1 MKHRA
6 WILSF
11 LVALSALFVVPMAAI
26 AQNATPGASPVAS
39 PAAPPPLASPV
50 PLSSNVTVIAEGLN
64 NPRGLEFAADGTIY
78 VAEAGTGGTTSTVGQ
93 CDQVPAPLG
102 PYTGG
107 DTASI
112 STVDP
117 SSGQVTKL
125 VDNLASTQTTAE
137 TGGDIIGVAD
147 VAVID
152 GQWYYLLAGG
162 GCSHGHADTPNGVY
176 KINADGTTALVA
188 DLSAFIQANPV
199 AKPNAGD
206 FEPDETW
213 YTMLAEGGTLYVVG
227 PNHGEVDKVD
237 PTTGN
242 VTRLVD
248 TSATYGHT
256 VPTSIA
262 LAPDGSFYVSTL
274 DTYPISN
281 GDASVYTVTET
292 GDISTF
298 FDGVTA
304 STGIAVDSSGNIY
317 VLETSGPASGG
328 LPFTPGTG
336 RIVELDSAGLMVTVI
351 ASGLTQ
357 PTGLTIGPDGNLY
370 ASNFGWGAPPGSGQI
385 VKINITSSNATPQ
398 ATPVA

>member
-1 MKHRA
+1 MKQRV
-6 WILSF
+6 WILAF
-11 LVALSALFVVPMAAI
+11 LVALSALFVAPFAAMA
-26 AQNATPGASPVAS
+26 QDATPGASPVAS

-64 NPRGLEFAADGTIY
+64 NPRGLEFGSDGTIY
-78 VAEAGTGGTTSTVGQ
+78 VAEAGTGGTTSTDGQ
-93 CDQVPAPLG
+93 CEQVPPPLG

-112 STVDP
+112 STVDA
-117 SSGQVTKL
+117 SGTVTKL
-125 VDNLASTQTTAE
+125 VDGLPSTQTTAE

-147 VAVID
+147 VAQID
-152 GQWYYLLAGG
+152 GTWYYLLAGG

-199 AKPNAGD
+199 AQSNAAD

-213 YTMLAEGGTLYVVG
+213 YSMVAQDGMLYVVG

-237 PTTGN
+237 PTSGD

-248 TSATYGHT
+248 TSATYGHS

-262 LAPDGSFYVSTL
+262 VGPDGNFYVSTL
-274 DTYPISN
+274 DTFPILN
-281 GDASVYTVTET
+281 GDASVYKITST
-292 GDISTF
+292 GDISTVS
-298 FDGVTA
+298 DGVTA
-304 STGIAVDSSGNIY
+304 STGIAIDSSGNIY

-336 RIVELDSAGLMVTVI
+336 RVVMLDPAGLVSTVV

-370 ASNFGWGAPPGSGQI
+370 ASNFGWASPPGSGQI
-385 VKINITSSNATPQ
+385 VKITIVSSTATPQ
-398 ATPVA
+398 ATPVV